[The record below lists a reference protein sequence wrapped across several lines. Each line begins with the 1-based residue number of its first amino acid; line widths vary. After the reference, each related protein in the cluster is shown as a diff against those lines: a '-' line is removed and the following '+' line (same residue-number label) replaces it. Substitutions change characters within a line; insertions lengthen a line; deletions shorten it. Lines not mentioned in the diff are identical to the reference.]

1 MQYIVTFIWSFL
13 LVSMLNYVV
22 SSVLGV
28 PFDFKTGAIVSVVF
42 SILIFIIEQSFQTTL
57 HQKLQ
62 TIINLARKTCSAPC
76 RTGFSVIFPQHIGHH
91 AFSHAMS
98 PLVKLLRVRVL

>member
-42 SILIFIIEQSFQTTL
+42 SILIFIIGA
-57 HQKLQ
+57 
-62 TIINLARKTCSAPC
+62 IIPNDPTPEVAD
-76 RTGFSVIFPQHIGHH
+76 HH
-91 AFSHAMS
+91 
-98 PLVKLLRVRVL
+98 